1 MREFSLPT
9 ENAFLNEVL
18 YLSAMRYLFLAVILI
33 SGTFKGNAQIV
44 NIESKRLQSDTTG
57 WLGSIG
63 TSFQLEN
70 SAVKVININAE
81 AQLEYK
87 ALRSLYLFLANYN
100 LLKGEGKT
108 FQNNLFYHFRY
119 NYKLNNLLR
128 WEAFTQMQQNNIAG
142 IKSRFLI
149 GTGPRFK
156 ISGTEKLALYASTA
170 IMYENEHEL
179 TKPITIHKD
188 IRSSNYVSTTWRPK
202 ENLDVVTTIF
212 YQPLY
217 KDLSDFRLLHELS
230 LNFKFTRNFSFV
242 TTWNYLFDSE
252 PAVDIPREIFTLKN
266 GVRYTF

>member
-1 MREFSLPT
+1 
-9 ENAFLNEVL
+9 
-18 YLSAMRYLFLAVILI
+18 MRYVFIGIGLLFCFIE
-33 SGTFKGNAQIV
+33 GNGQIV
-44 NIESKRLQSDTTG
+44 NVESKRLKSDTTG

-81 AQLEYK
+81 AHLEYK
-87 ALRSLYLFLANYN
+87 AQRSLYLFLANYN

-108 FQNNLFYHFRY
+108 LQNNLFYHLRY
-119 NYKLNNLLR
+119 NYKLNKLLR
-128 WEAFTQMQQNNIAG
+128 WEAFTQLQQNNIAG

-179 TKPITIHKD
+179 SKPEIINKD
-188 IRSSNYVSTTWRPK
+188 LRSSNYVSMTWRPK

-217 KDLSDFRLLHELS
+217 KNLSDFRILHELS
-230 LNFKFTRNFSFV
+230 LNFKFTNNFSFI
-242 TTWNYLFDSE
+242 TAWNYLYDSK
-252 PAVDIPREIFTLKN
+252 PPPNIPLQIFTLKN

>member
-1 MREFSLPT
+1 
-9 ENAFLNEVL
+9 
-18 YLSAMRYLFLAVILI
+18 
-33 SGTFKGNAQIV
+33 
-44 NIESKRLQSDTTG
+44 SKRLKSDTTG

-70 SAVKVININAE
+70 SAVRVININAE

-128 WEAFTQMQQNNIAG
+128 WEAFAQMQQNNIAG

-170 IMYENEHEL
+170 FMYENEHEL

-188 IRSSNYVSTTWRPK
+188 LRSSNYVSMTWRPA
-202 ENLDVVTTIF
+202 ENLDVV
-212 YQPLY
+212 
-217 KDLSDFRLLHELS
+217 
-230 LNFKFTRNFSFV
+230 
-242 TTWNYLFDSE
+242 
-252 PAVDIPREIFTLKN
+252 
-266 GVRYTF
+266 

>member
-1 MREFSLPT
+1 
-9 ENAFLNEVL
+9 
-18 YLSAMRYLFLAVILI
+18 MRYVFLGIGLLFCFLA
-33 SGTFKGNAQIV
+33 GNAQIV
-44 NIESKRLQSDTTG
+44 NVESKRLKSDTTG
-57 WLGSIG
+57 WVGSIG

-70 SAVKVININAE
+70 SAVRVININAE
-81 AQLEYK
+81 AHLEYK
-87 ALRSLYLFLANYN
+87 AQRSLYLFLANYN

-119 NYKLNNLLR
+119 NYKVTNLLR
-128 WEAFTQMQQNNIAG
+128 WEAFTQMQKNKIAG

-179 TKPITIHKD
+179 TKPVIIDKD
-188 IRSSNYVSTTWRPK
+188 LRSSNYVSMTWKPK
-202 ENLDVVTTIF
+202 ENLDLATTIF

-217 KDLSDFRLLHELS
+217 KDLSDFRILHELS
-230 LNFKFTRNFSFV
+230 LNFKFSKNFSFV
-242 TTWNYLFDSE
+242 TTWNYLYDSKPPPE
-252 PAVDIPREIFTLKN
+252 IPLEIFTLKN

>member
-1 MREFSLPT
+1 MRHV
-9 ENAFLNEVL
+9 FLGL
-18 YLSAMRYLFLAVILI
+18 GLIICFL
-33 SGTFKGNAQIV
+33 GGNAQIV
-44 NIESKRLQSDTTG
+44 NVESKRLKSDTTG

-81 AQLEYK
+81 AHLEYK
-87 ALRSLYLFLANYN
+87 AQRSLYLFLANYN

-108 FQNNLFYHFRY
+108 LQNNLFYHLRY
-119 NYKLNNLLR
+119 NYKLNYLLR
-128 WEAFTQMQQNNIAG
+128 WEAFTQMQQNNLAG

-179 TKPITIHKD
+179 TKPVIIHKD
-188 IRSSNYVSTTWRPK
+188 LRSSNYVSMTWKPK
-202 ENLDVVTTIF
+202 ENLDLVSTLF

-217 KDLSDFRLLHELS
+217 KDLSDFRVLHELS
-230 LNFKFTRNFSFV
+230 LNFKFTQNFSFV
-242 TTWNYLFDSE
+242 SSWNYLYDSE